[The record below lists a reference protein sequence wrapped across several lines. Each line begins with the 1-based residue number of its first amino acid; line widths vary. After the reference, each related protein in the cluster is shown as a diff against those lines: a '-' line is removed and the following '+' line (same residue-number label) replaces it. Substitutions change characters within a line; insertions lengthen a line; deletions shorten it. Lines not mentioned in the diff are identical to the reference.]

1 MKNMNLMAPINSL
14 GYGIAGLNIL
24 KAIRQDTAVSL
35 SIIGSPEITTQEDA
49 NAVQESVSRKASFDP
64 SAPCLKVWHEF
75 DMAERIGNGP
85 LFGFPFFE
93 ITKFDERR
101 IRHLGSA
108 DGVIVASKWAASVV
122 KENIKSATVYV
133 CPLGVDRSVFNEVNN
148 APSDVCDFLNCG
160 KWEIRKGHDILLR
173 AFQAAFPIEKDVRLS
188 MLPSNPF
195 LSAKEVNEWEV
206 YYRSDSR
213 VNIINRV
220 GTHAEVASVMK
231 SSTCGVF
238 PSRAEGWNLEL
249 LEMMSCGKPVI
260 ATDYSAHTEFCNDD
274 NSLLIDIDSLEPAS
288 DGKWFNGELGE
299 WASLE
304 GDPFDSLV
312 EHLRTV
318 YKRWQDGS
326 VENAAG
332 IQTAID
338 FSWNETARKIKEA
351 IYEG

>member
-1 MKNMNLMAPINSL
+1 
-14 GYGIAGLNIL
+14 
-24 KAIRQDTAVSL
+24 
-35 SIIGSPEITTQEDA
+35 
-49 NAVQESVSRKASFDP
+49 
-64 SAPCLKVWHEF
+64 
-75 DMAERIGNGP
+75 
-85 LFGFPFFE
+85 
-93 ITKFDERR
+93 
-101 IRHLGSA
+101 
-108 DGVIVASKWAASVV
+108 
-122 KENIKSATVYV
+122 
-133 CPLGVDRSVFNEVNN
+133 
-148 APSDVCDFLNCG
+148 
-160 KWEIRKGHDILLR
+160 
-173 AFQAAFPIEKDVRLS
+173 
-188 MLPSNPF
+188 
-195 LSAKEVNEWEV
+195 
-206 YYRSDSR
+206 
-213 VNIINRV
+213 
-220 GTHAEVASVMK
+220 MK